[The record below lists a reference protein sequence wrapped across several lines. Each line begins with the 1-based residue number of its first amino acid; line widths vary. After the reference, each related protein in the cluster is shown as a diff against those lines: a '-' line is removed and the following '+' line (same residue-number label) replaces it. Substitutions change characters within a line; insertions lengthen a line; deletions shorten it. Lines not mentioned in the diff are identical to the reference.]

1 MENLLSLR
9 SANTILYCQKWRET
23 VAFYRHELK
32 LPVMFESD
40 WFVEFRL
47 AGAAHLSIADEAR
60 ASIKSSHGAGLTLT
74 MQVVD
79 ADEVWEQLHQNGLRV
94 EPVKDHA
101 WGARTFYFYDP
112 EGHRLEI
119 WSEKKRSERLK

>member
-1 MENLLSLR
+1 MNDFLSPR
-9 SANTILYCQKWRET
+9 SANTILYCRKWRET
-23 VAFYRHELK
+23 VAFYRHELN
-32 LPVMFESD
+32 LPITFESD

-74 MQVVD
+74 LQVAD
-79 ADEVWEQLHQNGLRV
+79 ADETWQRLRQNGLQV
-94 EPVKDHA
+94 ELVKNHA

-119 WSEKKRSERLK
+119 WSET